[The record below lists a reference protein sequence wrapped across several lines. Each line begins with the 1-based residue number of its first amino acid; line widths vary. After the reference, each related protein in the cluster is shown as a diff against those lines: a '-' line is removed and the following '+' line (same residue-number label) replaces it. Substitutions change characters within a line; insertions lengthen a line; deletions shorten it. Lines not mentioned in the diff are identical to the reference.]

1 MILTRQEL
9 TAKGH
14 QKFSEDVIFNPE
26 EYSNNPILISVDR
39 LKAEVESDYVSDLV
53 IVKIR
58 LRGELTLRSTRSLK
72 PVRYPLDVADETV
85 YCFSDPGLE
94 DDNIVLLKEEELN
107 LTPIFYSL
115 MIASLPLKVLAED
128 EEDHLSGEHWEVI
141 TEEEYLRRK
150 SRDGEDSPFAALQDL
165 DLE

>member
-14 QKFSEDVIFNPE
+14 QTFSEDVVFDPE
-26 EYSNNPILISVDR
+26 EYRNNPILLSVDR
-39 LKAEVESDYVSDLV
+39 LRAEVETDFVSDLV

-72 PVRYPLDVADETV
+72 PVRYPLDISDENI
-85 YCFSDPGLE
+85 YCFSDLGLE
-94 DDNIVLLKEEELN
+94 DDNVILLKEDELN
-107 LTPIFYSL
+107 LTPIFYSM

-128 EEDHLSGEHWEVI
+128 EEEHLSGDHWEVI

-150 SRDGEDSPFAALQDL
+150 SSDTEDSPFTALRDL
-165 DLE
+165 DIE